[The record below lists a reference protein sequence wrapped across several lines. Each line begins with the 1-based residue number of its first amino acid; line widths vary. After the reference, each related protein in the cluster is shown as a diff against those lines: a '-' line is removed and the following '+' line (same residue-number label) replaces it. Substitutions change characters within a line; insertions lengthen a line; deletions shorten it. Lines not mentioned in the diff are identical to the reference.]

1 MLSCHLKIFK
11 CIQYPCA
18 FASNSDNHNT
28 QAKGRRFD
36 SNWRHTVTSGIS
48 SGTASGVKTLLNQT
62 CGAPCRGKGVTE
74 NSFIGSPMPPLSKY
88 KLIEPQAWQCHEINT
103 KIMAHC
109 ETIRMINMN
118 LDESIS
124 FIINES
130 ALNILLKCNVLIGNL
145 GFPVASCY
153 FDT

>member
-1 MLSCHLKIFK
+1 
-11 CIQYPCA
+11 
-18 FASNSDNHNT
+18 
-28 QAKGRRFD
+28 
-36 SNWRHTVTSGIS
+36 
-48 SGTASGVKTLLNQT
+48 
-62 CGAPCRGKGVTE
+62 
-74 NSFIGSPMPPLSKY
+74 MPPLSKY
-88 KLIEPQAWQCHEINT
+88 ELIEPQAWQCHEINT